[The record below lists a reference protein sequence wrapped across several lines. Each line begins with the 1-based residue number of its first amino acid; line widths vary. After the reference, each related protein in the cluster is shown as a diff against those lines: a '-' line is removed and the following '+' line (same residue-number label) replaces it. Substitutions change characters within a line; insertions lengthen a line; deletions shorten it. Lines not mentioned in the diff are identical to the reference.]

1 MLVFEPG
8 LRLCDVVRIE
18 GSSIDKV
25 THAEGYLVLRKVRGE
40 PVLMG
45 ELARGFE
52 ELEQWL
58 LASLADFPRDWRGT
72 VAKAAAGE
80 WICLWSR
87 A

>member
-1 MLVFEPG
+1 MLVFEWGP
-8 LRLCDVVRIE
+8 RLGDVVRIE
-18 GSSIDKV
+18 GARIDKL
-25 THAEGYLVLRKVRGE
+25 THEEGYLVLRKARGE

-45 ELARGFE
+45 ELARGFAG
-52 ELEQWL
+52 LEQWL